1 MVAILILDILFYDVF
16 LECQHISIR
25 ILLSMFISVRQH
37 SFKINEEY
45 HNGSYIFFIFLWPN
59 PKYNDLFES
68 KGSQIATIKKDIK
81 KETIHKIT
89 LYSI

>member
-1 MVAILILDILFYDVF
+1 
-16 LECQHISIR
+16 
-25 ILLSMFISVRQH
+25 MFISVRQH

-45 HNGSYIFFIFLWPN
+45 HNGSYILHFLWPN
-59 PKYNDLFES
+59 PKYNDPLDSE
-68 KGSQIATIKKDIK
+68 GSQITTIKKDIK